1 MHEVASMNSGNAPE
15 TSLVWLRHDLR
26 LEDNPLFALPLSRRP
41 HQMLVMYVFDRRW
54 LTPSDGLPR
63 LGPARLRLLWQSLM
77 NLRGMLLRRGSDLL
91 VRVGDPVEEVL
102 TQVAQHDVQCLEV
115 SRAAADQTDYRALAA
130 VGVKAISSRHGV
142 TPAEL
147 VLLSGSSI
155 PKTSSG
161 KIQRADAKRLYQ
173 EGKLVPAHLWQAA
186 SKTKAVQAGPAFDSA
201 ADHLDFYDQL
211 YGDLQQWVAD
221 KLDIDPHHIDLDVT
235 FSELGV
241 DSVEA
246 VELVDRLQDRIGRVI
261 PAIELLRYPTV
272 QALIQHFADELEE
285 QALQSAKT
293 VDLEIE
299 S

>member
-115 SRAAADQTDYRALAA
+115 SRAAAPEDSRALQQL
-130 VGVKAISSRHGV
+130 SRRL
-142 TPAEL
+142 PA
-147 VLLSGSSI
+147 S
-155 PKTSSG
+155 T
-161 KIQRADAKRLYQ
+161 RLHCH
-173 EGKLVPAHLWQAA
+173 P
-186 SKTKAVQAGPAFDSA
+186 P
-201 ADHLDFYDQL
+201 DQ
-211 YGDLQQWVAD
+211 
-221 KLDIDPHHIDLDVT
+221 I
-235 FSELGV
+235 
-241 DSVEA
+241 
-246 VELVDRLQDRIGRVI
+246 
-261 PAIELLRYPTV
+261 
-272 QALIQHFADELEE
+272 
-285 QALQSAKT
+285 
-293 VDLEIE
+293 
-299 S
+299 